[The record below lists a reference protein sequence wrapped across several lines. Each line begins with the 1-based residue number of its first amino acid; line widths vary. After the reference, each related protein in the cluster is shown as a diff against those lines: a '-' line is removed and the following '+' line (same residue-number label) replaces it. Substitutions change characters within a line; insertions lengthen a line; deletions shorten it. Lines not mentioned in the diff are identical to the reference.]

1 MMPSNGCHGVYKQS
15 SRKGGIRMM
24 QDDTN
29 VLQEDERLLLL
40 DPHQTSGTPNR
51 PFQKGG
57 LYSSIA
63 NIIII
68 LPQVIL

>member
-1 MMPSNGCHGVYKQS
+1 MVAMEYTKQS

-29 VLQEDERLLLL
+29 ILQEDEPLLLL
-40 DPHQTSGTPNR
+40 DPHQASSTANR

-57 LYSSIA
+57 LIVSYPSIA

-68 LPQVIL
+68 LLQVIL